1 MIRQSSKLNF
11 ELQCHLR
18 KLIRI
23 LVTTIQVH
31 DELVLEVDPS
41 LINEAAVLLQMSME
55 DAASLLGMCSILF
68 FFFKKILT
76 S

>member
-1 MIRQSSKLNF
+1 
-11 ELQCHLR
+11 
-18 KLIRI
+18 
-23 LVTTIQVH
+23 
-31 DELVLEVDPS
+31 VLEVDPS

-68 FFFKKILT
+68 FFSKK

>member
-68 FFFKKILT
+68 FFSKK